1 MVKSHVAIVAGRNQE
16 MISNILGRDPNCFTG
31 GDCWNYDYSDRWLLL
46 FAIILGIGI
55 IYRAIKRY
63 KDQGK
68 LKESISQIEQNRS

>member
-16 MISNILGRDPNCFTG
+16 MIYNLLGRDPNCYTG

-46 FAIILGIGI
+46 LVIILGIVGI
-55 IYRAIKRY
+55 CRAIKIYR
-63 KDQGK
+63 DQDK